1 MKIFK
6 KENECTYTLEFMDK
20 DGHRYIVDPFN
31 SFNEAYEHYV
41 KFFLKQD
48 DLK

>member
-6 KENECTYTLEFMDK
+6 REGETTYTLEFIDK
-20 DGHRYIVDPFN
+20 DGHKYIVDPFN

-41 KFFLKQD
+41 RYFFFFFYWK
-48 DLK
+48 